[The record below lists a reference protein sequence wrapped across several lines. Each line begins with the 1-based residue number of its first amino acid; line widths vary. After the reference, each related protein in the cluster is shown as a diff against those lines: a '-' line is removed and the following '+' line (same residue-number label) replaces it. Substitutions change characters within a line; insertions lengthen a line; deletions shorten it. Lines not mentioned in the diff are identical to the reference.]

1 MKNEVLKGIVNGV
14 VTAAKEHMVITLVT
28 CSVVVGAAGV
38 GGVVTYHNAHTGN
51 NSVVESDTEVSVKD
65 SSYKKLETRFKAA
78 KTAISELILD
88 EKMSAKLNSDA
99 EEIRAYIENSNTK
112 SVEDDMLKKMD
123 ELEKNVKKETDSSIK
138 KLADKETEVANL
150 VATTNAPKF
159 IDSESD
165 SSEETQ
171 TQEESTEESS
181 AAIVLDDESLT
192 TLDELKEEY
201 FSLKKEN
208 KYKSAYNKC
217 GDIINLIQNYASNH
231 KEENSE
237 TDTNENGNDAPA
249 NADNGNTDMNTTT
262 SAGNTTSANNSGNG
276 GGAPAN
282 AGSGSTDSQNTSSP
296 AAQPEAPAQ
305 PSNPEPQ
312 PEAPTQPSNSKAGVA
327 ETFYD
332 GSIANGITG
341 DQKAY
346 IDGLVN
352 SWLNGGYTNEGLED
366 AIADY
371 LIENGYEVNRVT
383 ALKNS
388 IMAIP
393 DGMSY
398 TLNGV
403 TTGNEL
409 YYYGKCYTDGEMN
422 GDMRVGYYN
431 KVSVS

>member
-38 GGVVTYHNAHTGN
+38 GGVAIYHNAHTGN

-123 ELEKNVKKETDSSIK
+123 ELEENVKKETDSSIK

-171 TQEESTEESS
+171 TQEESTEETL
-181 AAIVLDDESLT
+181 AAIVLDDELLT

-231 KEENSE
+231 KEESSE

-249 NADNGNTDMNTTT
+249 NADNGNTDTNTTT
-262 SAGNTTSANNSGNG
+262 SAGNKGSVSSGNTTSANNSGNG
-276 GGAPAN
+276 DGATAN

-296 AAQPEAPAQ
+296 AAQPET
-305 PSNPEPQ
+305 
-312 PEAPTQPSNSKAGVA
+312 PTQPSNSKAGVA

-332 GSIANGITG
+332 GSIANGISG
-341 DQKAY
+341 EQKAY

-352 SWLNGGYTNEGLED
+352 SWMNGGYTNEGLQY
-366 AIADY
+366 AILDY
-371 LIENGYEVNRVT
+371 LVDNGYTLNGVNVV
-383 ALKNS
+383 KNS
-388 IMAIP
+388 MQLIP

-398 TLNGV
+398 SLGGTS
-403 TTGNEL
+403 TGNEL

-422 GDMRVGYYN
+422 GDMRVGYYSN
-431 KVSVS
+431 VKVF